1 MAYVAITNDLINR
14 VESKIKTMKNH
25 EIETSCPGLNETVR
39 VDASQ
44 LYNMG
49 CWGAENVHLI
59 NVIPHDWIQEITEAN
74 IVVKG
79 TVDIE
84 GDPVPVQLRKDV
96 RFSGLTNAFQRPNAS
111 YYSRS
116 NSELDYND
124 LVAMPDHIVGRN
136 ELVARFE
143 LARTEAQIKARWEKI
158 NKDITAFLRSCK
170 SLNEAIKLLPGVK
183 MYVDRD
189 DIERVERKVQRAP
202 REELVKEVDAGA
214 ITAAAIAAR
223 LSGALV

>member
-1 MAYVAITNDLINR
+1 MAYVAITGDLINR
-14 VESKIKTMKNH
+14 VESKINTMRKQ
-25 EIETSCPGLNETVR
+25 EVSASCPGLHETVT

-49 CWGAENVHLI
+49 AWGAGNMHLI
-59 NVIPHDWIQEITEAN
+59 NVIPHDWLSEATEAS
-74 IVVKG
+74 IRVKG

-84 GDPVPVQLRKDV
+84 GAPVPVELNKDV
-96 RFSGLTNAFQRPNAS
+96 RISGMTNAFQRPTPNYYDRKNSVLS
-111 YYSRS
+111 Y
-116 NSELDYND
+116 DA

-143 LARTEAQIKARWEKI
+143 LARVEAQIDARWHKI
-158 NKDITAFLRSCK
+158 QSDIVSFLRKCK
-170 SLNEAIKLLPGVK
+170 SLNEAIKLFPAVK

-202 REELVKEVDAGA
+202 REELVQKMDTGA

-223 LSGALV
+223 LSGIAA